1 MSRAFAVVVGAVLAL
16 GVLDVVIVAETG
28 ASITGAADPATAM
41 PTLRE
46 QAALRQEWLRLRLE
60 RNLPAVMRRAGVPMW
75 LVVASEYNEDPVFF
89 SLVAPTE
96 LSAHRRSILVFCDRG
111 EAGVERRVIGGSAS
125 GGLYQPY
132 RDPELAKQAPRE
144 RLSWALLRR
153 LVEERQPASIAV
165 NISTGTALAD
175 GLSAGD
181 RELLEAALGPSW
193 AARLVRNDNLAV
205 EYLSLRLPEM
215 LPFYRTLMG
224 VAHHLIGRAFSA
236 EVITPGRTTTTDVVW
251 WLRQEAARL
260 GCGVWFHPT
269 VDVQR
274 RGLGGGFK
282 PPDDTETV
290 IETGDVIHVDLGLT
304 AAGLATDTQHMGYV
318 LRPDETD
325 APPGLKRALAA
336 GNRLQDIVMAELR
349 PGRTGNEA
357 LTAALAAMRAEGIMG
372 AVYSHP
378 VGDHGHGAGPVV
390 GLWDRQEVIPV
401 RGDRMILADTW
412 WSVELYAAAAVPEWD
427 GQEVR
432 MMLEEDA
439 SLSAAEIEWVRPRQE
454 KFHLVGKR

>member
-1 MSRAFAVVVGAVLAL
+1 MARPLAAVVGAALAL
-16 GVLDVVIVAETG
+16 GVLGIVLAAETG
-28 ASITGAADPATAM
+28 AATAGAADPVATL

-111 EAGVERRVIGGSAS
+111 EAGVERRVIGGSDS
-125 GGLYQPY
+125 GGLYAPL
-132 RDPELAKQAPRE
+132 RDPELARQVPRD
-144 RLSWALLRR
+144 RLAWELLRR
-153 LVEERQPASIAV
+153 LVEERQPTAIAV
-165 NISTGTALAD
+165 NISPTTALAD

-205 EYLSLRLPEM
+205 EYLSLRVPEM
-215 LPFYRTLMG
+215 LPVYRRLMAI
-224 VAHHLIGRAFSA
+224 AHHLIERAFSI
-236 EVITPGRTTTTDVVW
+236 EVIAPGQTTTTDVVW
-251 WLRQEAARL
+251 WLRQEAARF
-260 GCGVWFHPT
+260 GCGAWFHPT

-274 RGLGGGFK
+274 RGLDGGFK
-282 PPDDTETV
+282 PPDDTEMV
-290 IETGDVIHVDLGLT
+290 IEPGDVIHVDLGLT

-318 LRPDETD
+318 LRPGETD
-325 APPGLKRALAA
+325 APPGLKQALAT
-336 GNRLQDIVMAELR
+336 GNHLQDIVCAAMR

-357 LTAALAAMRAEGIMG
+357 LADALAAMRAEGIKG

-378 VGDHGHGAGPVV
+378 VGDHGHGAGTVI
-390 GLWDRQEVIPV
+390 GLWDRQEAIPV
-401 RGDRMILADTW
+401 RGDRALLADTW
-412 WSVELYAAAAVPEWD
+412 WAVELSAASPVPEWD

-432 MMLEEDA
+432 MMLEENA
-439 SLSAAEIEWVRPRQE
+439 VLTAAGTEWVRSRQE

>member
-1 MSRAFAVVVGAVLAL
+1 MTRPVTAVVGTALAL
-16 GVLDVVIVAETG
+16 GILGIVLAAGVDPSTAT
-28 ASITGAADPATAM
+28 ADPGAAL

-60 RNLPAVMRRAGVPMW
+60 RHLPAVMRRAGAPMW
-75 LVVASEYNEDPVFF
+75 LVIAGEYNEDPVFF

-111 EAGVERRVIGGSAS
+111 EAGVERRVIGGSDS

-132 RDPELAKQAPRE
+132 RDPELARQVSRD
-144 RLSWALLRR
+144 RLAWELLRR

-181 RELLEAALGPSW
+181 RELLETALGPSW
-193 AARLVRNDNLAV
+193 SARLVRNDNLAV

-215 LPFYRTLMG
+215 LPFYRRLMG
-224 VAHHLIGRAFSA
+224 IAHHLIGRAFSA
-236 EVITPGRTTTTDVVW
+236 EVIVPGQTTTTDVVW

-290 IETGDVIHVDLGLT
+290 IEPGDVIHVDLGLT

-318 LRPDETD
+318 LRPGETD
-325 APPGLKRALAA
+325 APAGLKQALAV
-336 GNRLQDIVMAELR
+336 GNRLQDIVCAAMR

-357 LTAALAAMRAEGIMG
+357 LAAALAAMRAEGIQG

-378 VGDHGHGAGPVV
+378 VGDHGHGAGPVI
-390 GLWDRQEVIPV
+390 GLWDRQEAVPV
-401 RGDRMILADTW
+401 RGDRAIRADTW
-412 WSVELYAAAAVPEWD
+412 WAVELYAAPPVPEWD

-439 SLSAAEIEWVRPRQE
+439 VLTATGTQWVLPRQE

>member
-1 MSRAFAVVVGAVLAL
+1 MTRPLAAVVGAALALAVLGIVLA
-16 GVLDVVIVAETG
+16 AEANPTTAG
-28 ASITGAADPATAM
+28 ADPTTAL

-60 RNLPAVMRRAGVPMW
+60 RNLPSVMRRAGAPMW
-75 LVVASEYNEDPVFF
+75 LVIAGEYNEDPVFF

-111 EAGVERRVIGGSAS
+111 EAGVERRVIGGSDS
-125 GGLYQPY
+125 GGLYAPL
-132 RDPELAKQAPRE
+132 RDPELARQVPRD
-144 RLSWALLRR
+144 RLAWELLRR

-215 LPFYRTLMG
+215 LPFYRRLMG
-224 VAHHLIGRAFSA
+224 VAHQLIGRAFSA
-236 EVITPGRTTTTDVVW
+236 EVIVPGHTTTTDVVW
-251 WLRQEAARL
+251 WLRQEAARF

-290 IETGDVIHVDLGLT
+290 IETGDLIHVDLGLT

-318 LRPDETD
+318 LRPGETD
-325 APPGLKRALAA
+325 APPGLRRALAV
-336 GNRLQDIVMAELR
+336 GNRLQDIVCAAMR

-357 LTAALAAMRAEGIMG
+357 LAAALAAMRAEGIKG
-372 AVYSHP
+372 SVYSHP
-378 VGDHGHGAGPVV
+378 VGDHGHGAGPVI
-390 GLWDRQEVIPV
+390 GLWDRQEAIPV
-401 RGDRMILADTW
+401 RGDRAILADTW
-412 WSVELYAAAAVPEWD
+412 WAVELYAASPVPEWD

-439 SLSAAEIEWVRPRQE
+439 ALTAAGFEWVLPRQE